1 VNDTNILL
9 GTIREAVLSRREPG
23 QDAVL
28 LSGGLDSA
36 IVAALAKEEGDIRA
50 YTVGLGHSH
59 DMDAGMRCA
68 GEIGVPWGGIMIT
81 REDVRLGIVELCR
94 LLDTSDPVKLSY
106 ELPLFFACRS
116 AEEEVLLCGQGAD
129 ELFGGY
135 ARYVDMRPDE
145 RRAAM
150 QSDTARLLADGIG
163 GEGRIASEFGKRI
176 AYPYL
181 DARVQHLAKQL
192 PDELIVGDGE
202 RKVALRQVASA
213 LGLSAAKKSK
223 KAAQYGSGIMA
234 EMKAMAKDARMPLG
248 KYMESLREG

>member
-1 VNDTNILL
+1 MTELL
-9 GTIREAVLSRREPG
+9 LEALREAVVSRRVPG

-36 IVAALAKEEGDIRA
+36 IVAKLATDEGDIRA

-59 DMDAGMRCA
+59 DMDAGMLCA
-68 GEIGVPWGGIMIT
+68 MEIGIPWGGIQIT
-81 REDVRLGIVELCR
+81 RDDVRLGIIELCR
-94 LLDTSDPVKLSY
+94 LLDTTDPVKLSY
-106 ELPLFFACRS
+106 ELPLFFACRQ

-135 ARYVDMRPDE
+135 ARYVDMEANE
-145 RRAAM
+145 RRASMHA
-150 QSDTARLLADGIG
+150 DTAKLLSEGVR
-163 GEGRIASEFGKRI
+163 GESLIAEEFGKKI

-181 DARVQHLAKQL
+181 DAQVQTLAHEM
-192 PDELIVGDGE
+192 PDDLLIHDGE
-202 RKVALRQVASA
+202 RKVVLRQVASA
-213 LGLSAAKKSK
+213 LSLSAASKKK

-234 EMKAMAKDARMPLG
+234 EMKAMAKEARMPLG